1 MADRAGDVTKQP
13 PECQAL
19 GTYKMACKNLK
30 EAGGGM
36 EGERYSCEICG
47 EYFFLDYEEMR

>member
-1 MADRAGDVTKQP
+1 MADYAGDPAKQP

-19 GTYKMACKNLK
+19 GTNKMRCPNLV
-30 EAGGGM
+30 ETYSGM
-36 EGERYSCEICG
+36 DGERYKCAVCG